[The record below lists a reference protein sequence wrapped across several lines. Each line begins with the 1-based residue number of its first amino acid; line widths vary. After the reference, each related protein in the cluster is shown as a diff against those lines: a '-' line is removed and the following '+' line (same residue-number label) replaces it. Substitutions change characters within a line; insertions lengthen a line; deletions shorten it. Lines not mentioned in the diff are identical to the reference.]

1 MEVQV
6 KLFAIF
12 REGRFEKKQV
22 QVPDGSCLKDLFDVL
37 GIGSEEVGILLL
49 NGSAVSSEHK
59 LAHGDLVS
67 IFPAI
72 GGG

>member
-12 REGRFEKKQV
+12 RQGRFEKEQV
-22 QVPDGSCLKDLFDVL
+22 QIADGSCMKDLFDIL
-37 GIGSEEVGILLL
+37 QIRSEEVGILLL

-59 LAHGDLVS
+59 LAQGDLVS

>member
-12 REGRFEKKQV
+12 REGRFEKELV
-22 QVPDGSCLKDLFDVL
+22 QVPDDSCMNDLFDIL
-37 GIGSEEVGILLL
+37 KIRSEEVGILLL

-59 LAHGDLVS
+59 LGQGDLVS

>member
-12 REGRFEKKQV
+12 REGRFENEQV
-22 QVPDGSCLKDLFDVL
+22 QVPDGSCLNDLFDVL
-37 GIGSEEVGILLL
+37 GITSEEVGILLL

-59 LAHGDLVS
+59 LAQGDLVS